1 MTSQE
6 KGLSTKD
13 IFSYQKNSICPSHL
27 LLRVNIKEESVEM
40 FVYLTMG
47 IWRGLDENKLYSTL
61 VRYGVGT
68 EHANIAHQYK

>member
-1 MTSQE
+1 
-6 KGLSTKD
+6 
-13 IFSYQKNSICPSHL
+13 
-27 LLRVNIKEESVEM
+27 M
-40 FVYLTMG
+40 FVYLTIG